1 MITAFAE
8 NLAHFVH
15 GAAFMFFVSTSARLY
30 PLRNRDNMMRILF
43 VSMIFIAFLELKDIC
58 FLIPGVWA
66 DSYVS
71 DLVMGVDML
80 YVPVMALFMFEVI
93 SPGWVRKWRAVG
105 LLMPSVVLLL
115 VYAFYPVEIMFK
127 AMIVYA
133 VVFGCL
139 VLAIVF
145 LASSR
150 YDNYIRNNFSQLEG
164 VSVSWVRRV
173 ILALFVCLALWAILM
188 WKASWW
194 GDALFYG
201 VSIVIWMLIY
211 HFSLK
216 HAVVVSPGTLKIFP
230 LREKPV
236 QPDDLPPESYSP
248 FVNKL
253 QTCMEEK
260 QLFLN
265 SRLTLGDVAVAIG
278 TNRTYLSDYLNRH
291 LHTSFYEYVNRY
303 RVQMARGL
311 LISEERRSLAEI
323 AERCGFNSLSTFNR
337 AFLREVGQTP
347 AKYVKN
353 YRTE

>member
-1 MITAFAE
+1 MMITAFAE

-30 PLRNRDNMMRILF
+30 PFRNRDNMMRILF
-43 VSMIFIAFLELKDIC
+43 FSMLFITFLELKDMC
-58 FLIPGVWA
+58 FLVPGLWS

-71 DLVMGVDML
+71 DLVMGIDML

-93 SPGWVRKWRAVG
+93 SPGWVRTSRAVG
-105 LLMPSVVLLL
+105 MLLPFMLFLLI
-115 VYAFYPVEIMFK
+115 YAIRPADIVFKIM
-127 AMIVYA
+127 IIYA

-145 LASSR
+145 LASSH

-164 VSVSWVRRV
+164 VSVSWIRGVV
-173 ILALFVCLALWAILM
+173 MALFVCLALWAILM
-188 WKASWW
+188 WKSSWW

-201 VSIVIWMLIY
+201 ISIVIWMLIY
-211 HFSLK
+211 RFSLK

-230 LREKPV
+230 LRENPV
-236 QPDDLPPESYSP
+236 QPDLPPESYSP
-248 FVNKL
+248 FVKKL
-253 QTCMEEK
+253 QVCMEEK

-265 SRLTLGDVAVAIG
+265 PRLTLVDVAVAVG

-303 RVQMARGL
+303 RVQMACTL
-311 LISEERRSLAEI
+311 LASEERRSLAET

-347 AKYVKN
+347 ARYLKKC
-353 YRTE
+353 RAE